1 MTHVI
6 GSRAVAHSGRT
17 DPSHEV
23 VDDNVIAVTMNCLIT
38 RFQCDKDAAA
48 AAAAAADGRV
58 LSCRLLVTYN
68 ERVTCSNTVLITL

>member
-48 AAAAAADGRV
+48 EAAADGRV

-68 ERVTCSNTVLITL
+68 ERVTWSNTVLITL